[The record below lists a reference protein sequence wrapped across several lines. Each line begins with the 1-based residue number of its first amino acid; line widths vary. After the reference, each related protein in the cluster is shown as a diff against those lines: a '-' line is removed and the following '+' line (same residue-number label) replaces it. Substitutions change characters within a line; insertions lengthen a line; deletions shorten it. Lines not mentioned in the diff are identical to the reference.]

1 MDYRRRSRTRTSTDT
16 STDFDAIII
25 GAGVSGL
32 YQLYRLR
39 ELGLKVRVFEA
50 GTGVGGTWYWN
61 RYPGAR
67 FDSESWTYGYSFSQ
81 ELLDEWDWEEHFAAP
96 ARDRALS
103 ELRRRQVRPAPR
115 HPVQEPRERRALP
128 GGYAQ
133 LGHHAGGRP
142 TVHARA
148 SWSPPSACCRRRR
161 CRPSPASRR
170 SRASPATPITG
181 RRNRFASQASASR

>member
-1 MDYRRRSRTRTSTDT
+1 MDGLPAVPDSTSTET
-16 STDFDAIII
+16 AMDFDAVVI

-39 ELGLKVRVFEA
+39 ELGLRVRVFEA

-81 ELLDEWDWEEHFAAP
+81 ELLDEWDWEEHFAGA

-115 HPVQEPRERRALP
+115 HPVQEPRDRRALP
-128 GGYAQ
+128 GRHAQ
-133 LGHHAGGRP
+133 LGRHAWRTAGATP
-142 TVHARA
+142 RA
-148 SWSPPSACCRRRR
+148 S
-161 CRPSPASRR
+161 
-170 SRASPATPITG
+170 
-181 RRNRFASQASASR
+181 